1 MLPGLP
7 WASPPFPADAPGG
20 VPSSEATPAAG
31 TAVRQS
37 LSRFKRD
44 RDACVPARPAS
55 AAHSLSAGTPCAP
68 PAPAARHLGPRRH
81 NDVLQENDLGVAP
94 GTADSTLQAHATVA
108 AGTACRVAGRAHSSK
123 STGATGTAGSMD

>member
-37 LSRFKRD
+37 LARVKLGRNA
-44 RDACVPARPAS
+44 RVPAD
-55 AAHSLSAGTPCAP
+55 AADAAVGAAGQPE
-68 PAPAARHLGPRRH
+68 AARPLAALTARAAICRRS
-81 NDVLQENDLGVAP
+81 P
-94 GTADSTLQAHATVA
+94 
-108 AGTACRVAGRAHSSK
+108 
-123 STGATGTAGSMD
+123 